1 MTIAGIAAGLRGQTP
16 WFDGDVPPNDVPP
29 QYRLGR
35 AYVPKDRYLDP
46 EFQKLELE
54 RVFGKAWLMAC
65 RVEELTGVG
74 SFVEYEIGTHSILIV
89 RESRT
94 SIRAYFN
101 ACRHRGTRLARG
113 KGRVG
118 SLICPFHGWRWNLDG
133 SIRLVLDREEFV
145 PRSDDDLG
153 LVQVKTDQWGGFV
166 FISMDP
172 DAVPLEEYLNPVPE
186 FFAPFRFENMRVQWW
201 KSTLLPCNWKTA
213 LDGFLEAYH
222 VAGTHPQLH
231 RLDKSNTNPLSV
243 KEMENRIWA
252 PTTAY
257 LRHAHYSSVGKKKSD
272 AAQDGIAEKD
282 PNRRNGAAGKDPNH
296 RGVDPDTDPRLAF
309 ALSVQYIF
317 EDMKGL
323 ESERSWRAAE
333 ALKTADVPEDMTV
346 GQRFTQLHREICE
359 ADGVEWCDIT
369 PEQWARVGTAWNIF
383 PNTILLP
390 NQGSA
395 FGYRARP
402 WGPDPDVSLFEVF
415 ALAHVPVGD
424 YDKPWPV
431 EIQHF
436 DDFRDGDFGEVFSQD
451 LANSKEVTVGM
462 HSPSFDGHRLS
473 EDQEMTIYNHHRVAD
488 RFLWAE

>member
-1 MTIAGIAAGLRGQTP
+1 MSITGIAAGLMGQTP
-16 WFDGDVPPNDVPP
+16 WFSGDIPPEKVPD
-29 QYRLGR
+29 QYRLDQ
-35 AYVPKDRYLDP
+35 AFVPKGRYLDP
-46 EFQKLELE
+46 EFQQLELA

-74 SFVEYEIGTHSILIV
+74 SFVEYEIGKHSVLVV
-89 RESRT
+89 RESKD
-94 SIRAYFN
+94 SIRAYHN

-113 KGRVG
+113 RGRVG

-153 LVQVKTDQWGGFV
+153 LVRVRTEQWGGFV
-166 FISMDP
+166 FINMDP
-172 DAVPLEEYLNPVPE
+172 DAMPLLDYLSPVPE
-186 FFAPFRFENMRVQWW
+186 FFEPFHFENMRVQWW
-201 KSTLLPCNWKTA
+201 KSTILPTNWKTA

-231 RLDKSNTNPLSV
+231 RIDKSNTNMLSL
-243 KEMENRIWA
+243 KELENRMWA

-272 AAQDGIAEKD
+272 VLVEASGEPAVKD
-282 PNRRNGAAGKDPNH
+282 PNF
-296 RGVDPDTDPRLAF
+296 RGTDPDSDPRMSF

-333 ALKTADVPEDMTV
+333 ALKTADVPADSSV
-346 GQRFTQLHREICE
+346 GEVYAQLHRQICE
-359 ADGVEWCDIT
+359 ADGVEWYDIS
-369 PEQWARVGTAWNIF
+369 PLDWARVGTAWNIF
-383 PNTILLP
+383 PNTIILP

-402 WGPDPDVSLFEVF
+402 WGDDPDVCLFEIF
-415 ALAHVPVGD
+415 SLEHIPVAD
-424 YDKPWPV
+424 YDKPWP
-431 EIQHF
+431 IQPEHF
-436 DDFRDGDFGEVFSQD
+436 DDFRDGDFGEVFTQD
-451 LANSKEVTVGM
+451 LINMKEVTVGM

-473 EDQEMTIYNHHRVAD
+473 EHQEMTIYNHHRVAD
-488 RFLWAE
+488 RFLWSK